1 LPTPNRE
8 PGIFIS
14 DAEKNAAIRKG
25 EADLKAWRER
35 NPDAPRGLP
44 PERDDEAGA
53 PAMTRTE
60 SKKEN

>member
-1 LPTPNRE
+1 MPNKE

-44 PERDDEAGA
+44 PERDDEAGG
-53 PAMTRTE
+53 PGRDQ
-60 SKKEN
+60 S